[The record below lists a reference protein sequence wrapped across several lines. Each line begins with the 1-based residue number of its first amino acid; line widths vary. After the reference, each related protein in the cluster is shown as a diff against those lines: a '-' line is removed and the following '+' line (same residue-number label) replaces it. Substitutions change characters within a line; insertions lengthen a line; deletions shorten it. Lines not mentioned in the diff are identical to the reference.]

1 MKRYDEALVEGM
13 QSVAFNQLSLLNE
26 NLYNR
31 KYKKFDKLKRI
42 DANKK
47 SLYNRMMLSYFNI
60 GVQQEHLKRYSDC
73 DVSYNRARGIAFLI
87 NDKGIMKRLTK
98 TQSMIGTGGKGTS
111 SSIYDKSSYSNNG
124 SKLNMNS
131 MRSLTKDNTNANFS
145 LDCNDT
151 GEIK

>member
-73 DVSYNRARGIAFLI
+73 DVSYNRARGIASLI

-98 TQSMIGTGGKGTS
+98 TQSMGKGTS
-111 SSIYDKSSYSNNG
+111 TSLYDKSSYSNNV

-131 MRSLTKDNTNANFS
+131 MRNITKDNSNPNFS
-145 LDCNDT
+145 LYYQDI

>member
-1 MKRYDEALVEGM
+1 M
-13 QSVAFNQLSLLNE
+13 QSVALNQLSLLNE

-31 KYKKFDKLKRI
+31 KYNKLDKAKQM

-73 DVSYNRARGIAFLI
+73 EVSYNRSRGIASLI
-87 NDKGIMKRLTK
+87 NDKAILRRLTK
-98 TQSMIGTGGKGTS
+98 TQSMHGGGGKGTS
-111 SSIYDKSSYSNNG
+111 TSMYDKSQYSSNA

-131 MRSLTKDNTNANFS
+131 VRNNSKDNSNYPNFS
-145 LDCNDT
+145 LYNQDVCD
-151 GEIK
+151 IK